1 MNKQVFTGKTEEEAI
16 SKAMITLQETRDQLI
31 VCNVDKQ
38 SGGLFK
44 SPKVEVEI
52 VTRRDVIDYIKE
64 LLKKI
69 TSSMGVK
76 VQMESKVREGIPS
89 ILMKMQF

>member
-16 SKAMITLQETRDQLI
+16 NKAMITLQETRDQLI

-64 LLKKI
+64 LLKI
-69 TSSMGVK
+69 E
-76 VQMESKVREGIPS
+76 VQ
-89 ILMKMQF
+89 

>member
-16 SKAMITLQETRDQLI
+16 NKAMITLQETRDQLI

-52 VTRRDVIDYIKE
+52 VTRRDIIDYT
-64 LLKKI
+64 KKGGDI
-69 TSSMGVK
+69 NNLTP
-76 VQMESKVREGIPS
+76 ESLFK
-89 ILMKMQF
+89 KN